1 MDWFS
6 TWDPEPYIE
15 IETVDGAVD
24 TARLTA
30 WLIVTAV
37 ALIVAAL
44 WYRQRVSRHSFWCAT
59 VGRDVEVLFRFGRV
73 LSCSTFEDP
82 TAIACARRCLV
93 PSFRVQWPPALPV
106 VRRPQAPRVSR
117 EGHYA

>member
-73 LSCSTFEDP
+73 LSC
-82 TAIACARRCLV
+82 ARRCLV